1 MITDAGLI
9 GIGKSDR
16 STARHL
22 RSAMKDRD
30 AGSQTL
36 ITEGGRGRDWSSD
49 TILPRERSM
58 LTAALPGTLGDFD
71 GMGMHIRATRRTGAS
86 QSDMCEVF
94 EHVAICAGSP
104 RADLALKIA
113 GKICADMEE
122 TPPSEPR
129 EETDR

>member
-1 MITDAGLI
+1 
-9 GIGKSDR
+9 
-16 STARHL
+16 
-22 RSAMKDRD
+22 
-30 AGSQTL
+30 
-36 ITEGGRGRDWSSD
+36 
-49 TILPRERSM
+49 M
-58 LTAALPGTLGDFD
+58 LTVALPGTLSDFD

-86 QSDMCEVF
+86 QSDMREVF
-94 EHVAICAGSP
+94 EHVAICARSP